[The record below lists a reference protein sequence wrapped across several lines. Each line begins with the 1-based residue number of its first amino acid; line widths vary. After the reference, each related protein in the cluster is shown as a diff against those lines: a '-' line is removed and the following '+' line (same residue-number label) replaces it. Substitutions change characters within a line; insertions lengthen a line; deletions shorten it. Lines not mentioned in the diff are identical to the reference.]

1 MRMYGMLAMV
11 IDSVFSGVLCLWSN
25 MSEDSYVHPNTSV
38 DGSAMLKCQK
48 LDIHCMGEWIKLC

>member
-1 MRMYGMLAMV
+1 MLAMV